1 MLYNSNKA
9 TLSGDRI
16 DEIHSSEESFKV
28 PFENTVGDFD
38 QAKRKFDPVCDA
50 FIAESCN
57 GLSV

>member
-1 MLYNSNKA
+1 MLYNLYKA

-28 PFENTVGDFD
+28 PFENTVGDFHR
-38 QAKRKFDPVCDA
+38 AKRKFDPVYDA
-50 FIAESCN
+50 FIAKSCN